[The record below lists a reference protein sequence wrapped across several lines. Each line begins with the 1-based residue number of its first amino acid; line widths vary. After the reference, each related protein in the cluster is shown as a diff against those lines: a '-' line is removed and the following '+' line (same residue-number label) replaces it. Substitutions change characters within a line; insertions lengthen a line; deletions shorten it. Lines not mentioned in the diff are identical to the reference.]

1 MFGLPLNEED
11 RHSWLAAAAYRAAR
25 ALNVPVIFVLL
36 LMPACAIA
44 QMGGW
49 KRITP
54 TKRGILV
61 SPNNNMSAPE
71 PVPSV
76 RLIFE
81 YEGDKVRLVS
91 QQPVDMVVTGFDLP
105 LTDQLAYHVEA
116 RDVNDKTLARV
127 PARNALERSTEVF
140 PEHPGEPIT
149 RHDVPVP
156 KGAFTVVVPAPAA
169 AHHVTLVQIVPGKPT
184 EGLAEGVVA
193 APPKPE
199 VIDLVSFPLHAKH

>member
-1 MFGLPLNEED
+1 MLLI
-11 RHSWLAAAAYRAAR
+11 S
-25 ALNVPVIFVLL
+25 VLM
-36 LMPACAIA
+36 LMLMSVCAIA
-44 QMGGW
+44 QTSGW

-61 SPNNNMSAPE
+61 TPNNNMSAPE
-71 PVPSV
+71 PVRSV

-105 LTDQLAYHVEA
+105 QTDQLAYHVEA

-127 PARNALERSTEVF
+127 PARNAMQHSVEVF
-140 PEHPGEPIT
+140 PERPGEPIT

-156 KGAFTVVVPAPAA
+156 KGAFTVVVPASAA
-169 AHHVTLVQIVPGKPT
+169 AHHVTLVQVVRGKPA

-193 APPKPE
+193 PPPKPE
-199 VIDLVSFPLHAKH
+199 VIDLVSFPLQPKD

>member
-1 MFGLPLNEED
+1 MFGLPVDKD
-11 RHSWLAAAAYRAAR
+11 RPSRLGALYKAAR
-25 ALNVPVIFVLL
+25 GRVLKQPLIFVLL
-36 LMPACAIA
+36 FLPLCAFA
-44 QMGGW
+44 QTSDW

-54 TKRGILV
+54 TKRGVLV
-61 SPNNNMSAPE
+61 SPNDNKSAPQ

-105 LTDQLAYHVEA
+105 LTDQVAYHVES

-127 PARNALERSTEVF
+127 PARNALERSAEVF
-140 PEHPGEPIT
+140 PEHPGEPIV

-169 AHHVTLVQIVPGKPT
+169 AHHVTLVQIVPGKPVA
-184 EGLAEGVVA
+184 GLAEGVT
-193 APPKPE
+193 APPSKPE
-199 VIDLVSFPLHAKH
+199 VIDLVSFPLHTKH

>member
-1 MFGLPLNEED
+1 MFGPPLIVKG
-11 RHSWLAAAAYRAAR
+11 RCATALVRAAR
-25 ALNVPVIFVLL
+25 RGPLKLPLTFVLL
-36 LMPACAIA
+36 LMPVCANA
-44 QMGGW
+44 QTGGW

-54 TKRGILV
+54 TKRGVLV

-71 PVPSV
+71 PVKSV

-105 LTDQLAYHVEA
+105 LTEQLAYHVEA

-127 PARNALERSTEVF
+127 PARNALERSMEVF
-140 PEHPGEPIT
+140 PEHPGEPII

-156 KGAFTVVVPAPAA
+156 KGAFTVVVPAPPA
-169 AHHVTLVQIVPGKPT
+169 AHHVTLVRIEPGKPV
-184 EGLAEGVVA
+184 EGLAVGA

-199 VIDLVSFPLHAKH
+199 VVDLVSFPLNVKH

>member
-1 MFGLPLNEED
+1 MWFG
-11 RHSWLAAAAYRAAR
+11 AR
-25 ALNVPVIFVLL
+25 YLTGRVGALNVPLISVLI
-36 LMPACAIA
+36 LMPVCAIA
-44 QMGGW
+44 QMSDW

-54 TKRGILV
+54 TKRGILMT
-61 SPNNNMSAPE
+61 PTNNMSAPE
-71 PVPSV
+71 PVQSV

-91 QQPVDMVVTGFDLP
+91 QQVVDMAVTGFDLP
-105 LTDQLAYHVEA
+105 QTDQLAYHVEA

-127 PARNALERSTEVF
+127 PARNAMQQSVEVF

-169 AHHVTLVQIVPGKPT
+169 AHHVTLVQVVTGKPA
-184 EGLAEGVVA
+184 EGLAQGVVA
-193 APPKPE
+193 PPPKPE
-199 VIDLVSFPLHAKH
+199 VIDLVSFPLHIKH